1 LHKDY
6 YTFTNTQDSKLFRDR
21 KASNI
26 LLDENMNWI
35 NWIYVLLSLI
45 IIVSYNGY
53 MCPEHELEGV
63 FSEEETYDEEV
74 DVDFT
79 HENSRSLVQSV

>member
-1 LHKDY
+1 
-6 YTFTNTQDSKLFRDR
+6 
-21 KASNI
+21 
-26 LLDENMNWI
+26 
-35 NWIYVLLSLI
+35 
-45 IIVSYNGY
+45 